1 MVLVIALFTITVNMN
16 QTEQLL
22 KEYSFRIILGS
33 ASPRRQEL
41 LKGLG
46 FDFINKPIHAD
57 ESFPADLKAQE
68 IPLYLAE
75 KKADAYPDELKE
87 NELLITADTIVW
99 CEGKVLNKPLNF
111 VEGKKMLESLSG
123 KMHEVFTAVCL
134 KSSNKQ
140 TTFFDS
146 SKVYF
151 KTLKTHEIE
160 YYLTNFS
167 PYDKAGSYG
176 VQDWIGYVGIDRI
189 DGSFYNV
196 MGLPVKELYEELIK
210 F

>member
-1 MVLVIALFTITVNMN
+1 MNTVE
-16 QTEQLL
+16 TTL
-22 KEYSFRIILGS
+22 KEFPYKLILGS

-41 LKGLG
+41 LKSLG
-46 FDFINKPIHAD
+46 FEFRNQPVKVD
-57 ESFPADLKAQE
+57 ETLWPNDLEAQE
-68 IPLYLAE
+68 IPIYLAE
-75 KKADAYPDELKE
+75 LKADAYEEELKE
-87 NELLITADTIVW
+87 NELLITADTVVW
-99 CEGKVLNKPLNF
+99 CEGKVFNKPENF
-111 VEGKKMLESLSG
+111 AEGKKMLETLSG

-134 KSSNKQ
+134 KSANKQ
-140 TTFFDS
+140 TTFYDV

-151 KTLKTHEIE
+151 KKLKADEIE

-167 PYDKAGSYG
+167 PYDKAGGYG
-176 VQDWIGYVGIDRI
+176 VQDWIGYIGIDKI

>member
-1 MVLVIALFTITVNMN
+1 MN
-16 QTEQLL
+16 SVEKIL
-22 KEYSFRIILGS
+22 KEYPYQIILGS

-41 LKGLG
+41 LKSLR
-46 FDFINKPIHAD
+46 FEFLIKPTHAD
-57 ESFPADLKAQE
+57 ETFPAVLKAQE
-68 IPLYLAE
+68 IPIYLAE

-87 NELLITADTIVW
+87 TEILITSDTIVW
-99 CEGKVLNKPLNF
+99 CDGKVLNKPVNF
-111 VEGKKMLESLSG
+111 VEGKKMLETLSG
-123 KMHEVFTAVCL
+123 KMHEVYTAVCL
-134 KSSNKQ
+134 KSGNKQ
-140 TTFFDS
+140 TTFYDV

-151 KTLKTHEIE
+151 KKLKTEEIE

-167 PYDKAGSYG
+167 PYDKAGGYG
-176 VQDWIGYVGIDRI
+176 VQDWIGYIGIDKI